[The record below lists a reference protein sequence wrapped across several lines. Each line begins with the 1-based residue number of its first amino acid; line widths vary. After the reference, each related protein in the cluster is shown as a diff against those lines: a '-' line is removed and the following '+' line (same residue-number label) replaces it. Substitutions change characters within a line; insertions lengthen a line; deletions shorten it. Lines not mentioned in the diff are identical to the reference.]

1 MIGKIS
7 LTKEV
12 ESSTNR
18 LIEMLAAEYSK
29 VLDISNEDAK
39 KILTDKFNK
48 HVSRISEK
56 YEDGLKQGVLD
67 NIQKDGEYSIDE
79 YLKKKPVIKG

>member
-1 MIGKIS
+1 MQGKIN
-7 LTKEV
+7 LTKEA
-12 ESSTNR
+12 ESGSNR

-48 HVSRISEK
+48 HFSRITEK
-56 YEDGLKQGVLD
+56 YEDALRQGVLD